1 MRLTQCNSWI
11 AFRISLSIYLI
22 VVSPLRTQSSAGFPR
37 SEKLERTYGQLNN
50 WTYVQLHT
58 GTLIEGQSFILHFL
72 FPFAG
77 CYPSVFSLLCSFTL
91 LLLFDFFYTVVRLCL
106 LMFSFYFPLMISFFL
121 FPDTFPSTSFVLKS
135 HLECRL
141 QGFHRYRQASRTREI
156 PVDSFC

>member
-1 MRLTQCNSWI
+1 M
-11 AFRISLSIYLI
+11 
-22 VVSPLRTQSSAGFPR
+22 
-37 SEKLERTYGQLNN
+37 
-50 WTYVQLHT
+50 QLHT

-121 FPDTFPSTSFVLKS
+121 FLILFLL
-135 HLECRL
+135 HLLFLFYLLYLFTHICLLIQNFLHKKRL
-141 QGFHRYRQASRTREI
+141 PHNHKLLIFQKQNLYVRINHIKIINYVFFLEAHK
-156 PVDSFC
+156 